1 MMPLK
6 LRILVKWHNVSEWFT
21 IKSINL
27 LNQWHWFAIPPQ
39 ICSNLSVHAS
49 HVGHFRTGLF
59 NSSPQIMTVLTN
71 KISAFREKKK
81 QLYPFTCKFE
91 IIMYSDPCV
100 HKDHNHMTL
109 TSQATESRFDS
120 PPEMPFFM
128 SALPICVSAHL
139 LRPICTSKC
148 FHYQTIFFSTVQ
160 FILATRQIFFSGL
173 ALFSKQAV
181 TTSFGF
187 AFLMVSDFEIQIKYK
202 EN

>member
-1 MMPLK
+1 MSNDITSLNDLPSNQS
-6 LRILVKWHNVSEWFT
+6 IS
-21 IKSINL
+21 SINGIDLQSL
-27 LNQWHWFAIPPQ
+27 LKFAATCLCTHPMWDT
-39 ICSNLSVHAS
+39 SELDS
-49 HVGHFRTGLF
+49 F

-128 SALPICVSAHL
+128 PALPICVSAHL

-148 FHYQTIFFSTVQ
+148 FHYQTNFFSTVQ